1 ARVDREPTELYLIL
15 DEEVEVGLRC
25 EARAVEVRTC
35 YAVDP
40 PAWHFRCRKDVD
52 SRASRR
58 LTAVSGRERRPR
70 DLIDERVLRVVILEA
85 VLHRVRLEDVRRLD
99 LVLFVQ
105 ALVAS
110 LVHAADSARDD
121 VGRDGLVRIAP
132 RVDRR
137 QLTDLVERAREA
149 GLDQKAGAE
158 QTAVP
163 YGLLM
168 AAVIQR

>member
-1 ARVDREPTELYLIL
+1 A
-15 DEEVEVGLRC
+15 C
-25 EARAVEVRTC
+25 A
-35 YAVDP
+35 
-40 PAWHFRCRKDVD
+40 FRCRKDVD
-52 SRASRR
+52 PRASRR

-121 VGRDGLVRIAP
+121 VGRDSLVRITP

-158 QTAVP
+158 QAAVP
-163 YGLLM
+163 YCLLM
-168 AAVIQR
+168 AAVIQRAEPRCVDAEKRRGSLRSVLTVGWIAEERGVYPMSTAHLQG